1 MQLEKASI
9 LLVDDGPVLL
19 DIAREWFQ
27 SMVAQVFSA
36 ADGEQALQVLAER
49 RIDLVITDVRMP
61 VMDGIT
67 LLKRIKARGLQTP
80 SLIFITGF
88 ADIRLRDA
96 YDLGAMAL
104 LEKPVESEFLIDLVR
119 QVLSDP
125 LKRWENQSDLSA
137 SRVLRRRFASLSSA
151 LQKHEVAFGRG
162 GFCIKKAEF
171 EEDDQIN
178 FVLDFIADKYVLL
191 GQGAVRWSE
200 ENQMGIEL
208 TYVAEQ
214 SRTRAVQITEKSSAF
229 IPRTTGPI
237 REALAG

>member
-1 MQLEKASI
+1 
-9 LLVDDGPVLL
+9 
-19 DIAREWFQ
+19 
-27 SMVAQVFSA
+27 
-36 ADGEQALQVLAER
+36 
-49 RIDLVITDVRMP
+49 
-61 VMDGIT
+61 
-67 LLKRIKARGLQTP
+67 
-80 SLIFITGF
+80 
-88 ADIRLRDA
+88 
-96 YDLGAMAL
+96 
-104 LEKPVESEFLIDLVR
+104 
-119 QVLSDP
+119 
-125 LKRWENQSDLSA
+125 
-137 SRVLRRRFASLSSA
+137 